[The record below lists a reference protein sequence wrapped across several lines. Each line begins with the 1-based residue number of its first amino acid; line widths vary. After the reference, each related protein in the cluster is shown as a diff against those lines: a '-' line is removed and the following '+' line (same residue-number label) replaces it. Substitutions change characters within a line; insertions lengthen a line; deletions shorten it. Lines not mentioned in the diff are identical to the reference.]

1 MFLVDWFYGILTSLG
16 FYHKSAKILFLGL
29 DNAGKTT
36 LLHMLKENRVQVHQP
51 TLHPNQD
58 ELIVGKVRFKT
69 FDLGGHETARKLWKD
84 YFTTVDGVVFLVDA
98 LDRQRFP
105 EAKKE
110 LDSLLTDENLQTV
123 PFLVLGNKI
132 DMPAAVSED
141 ELRYAMGLYD
151 TFGKASKPDSNPGV
165 RPIELYMCS
174 VVKRMGYADGEWCRK
189 CLSEFRDFVSE
200 RAVEVSLPEE
210 IGGGAEMGG
219 REGGGAH
226 GRGWGGEGGW
236 GWVTLTIGG
245 MKGGERNGAG
255 GVSLVF
261 IACCCFCFEH
271 KFRGGGVEGGGA
283 ATDKGLPD
291 LVFFFSLSMVFAF
304 DGVRVFHVVFND
316 LNCNDLRF
324 SGKGDFCCLRAAV
337 SRAQVR

>member
-1 MFLVDWFYGILTSLG
+1 
-16 FYHKSAKILFLGL
+16 
-29 DNAGKTT
+29 
-36 LLHMLKENRVQVHQP
+36 MLKENRVQVHQP

-132 DMPAAVSED
+132 DMQAAVSED

-174 VVKRMGYADGEWCRK
+174 VVKRMGYSDGFKW
-189 CLSEFRDFVSE
+189 LSQ
-200 RAVEVSLPEE
+200 
-210 IGGGAEMGG
+210 
-219 REGGGAH
+219 
-226 GRGWGGEGGW
+226 
-236 GWVTLTIGG
+236 
-245 MKGGERNGAG
+245 
-255 GVSLVF
+255 F
-261 IACCCFCFEH
+261 I
-271 KFRGGGVEGGGA
+271 
-283 ATDKGLPD
+283 
-291 LVFFFSLSMVFAF
+291 
-304 DGVRVFHVVFND
+304 
-316 LNCNDLRF
+316 
-324 SGKGDFCCLRAAV
+324 
-337 SRAQVR
+337 